1 MYSVDIDQ
9 TDIDFQRFVHVKRIP
24 GGTIADESPRGA
36 PVAEGWGGM
45 GCGFTEGVVAR
56 KTVSHNRMPTDLRDP
71 RIMLLGCALEMSSD
85 RVIALDTL
93 MEQEESYLKILVR
106 KIKALGPNLVLVQK
120 GAARQ
125 VQMQLQEANISVVI
139 NVKPEVLQRIARCTG
154 GEVTEQIQQIV
165 NPASTVALG
174 TCARWCVKLFPQY
187 QGSKSMKRY
196 MIFEGCRARLGCTIS
211 LRGGDEETLARV
223 KKVAKFAVYAAHS
236 MKLEAAF
243 ICDAGGALNGCT
255 ERGSTGGTETI
266 LGVSAAIEHALP
278 KVVDMGEYYSRFFVR
293 PREADGKRLREDAVR
308 LPWDKTP
315 ETISRRQR
323 ILVLQH
329 TPVIPKRRGGAPPER
344 WTPPPL
350 EVKLIEFYNRN
361 SDVTVRHFLKTTCFD
376 SLFASA
382 AAGHGTK
389 YKKPDRKDPR
399 TYTHK
404 NTRLTIQ
411 VLPLPNKPLA
421 EAGDED
427 YLMWCS
433 CKETGRATAC
443 HRMSE
448 EALSCSFGKLL
459 EAFFHDDT
467 TVCVETSKRLYR
479 DHVIYFG
486 YQTLCAKFDCSEITV
501 YECSVPRTEQT
512 PDNRRKQLAEWRE
525 SVDRVKMTVK
535 WTYTKAM
542 KIMPELISQEPN
554 EQLKEK
560 LQGMLKVMETESRKL
575 TADLDALPST
585 MDNIETQM
593 LTCLVDLS
601 NLSFFLQEREEAF
614 LVMLQSLFGLAR
626 HGRQRSRHAKVLSFE
641 QEAMDSVAQQAMAG
655 MEQEEV
661 GEFHQSD
668 MGEPHPMLLPMLQ
681 MAKLR
686 QWSALEKLA
695 EEYKHDYDR
704 QLAALNRES
713 DAERAEAA
721 IELRMDTSIIPRG
734 ETLGLLHVLV
744 LEDQVALLWRLYDR
758 YGIDFEAIRTT
769 HEIVPRTAHDMCQA
783 RGGMADLLAHIMKGR
798 PGGHDAL
805 VPGYLEGAETDTE
818 TDSEYFH
825 PPASVLEACAEYE
838 RQMESERESGLTQ
851 TETET
856 ETETETVH
864 AAAVPLSTPPP
875 VVVGVPATER
885 NRETEAMGGEMI
897 LDEEGRP
904 YVSPLAARVAGR
916 VGSANLL
923 ETLIALT
930 TADITPPDEVLE
942 FFNGDSGFQS
952 SRLSSES
959 VASSGMAAEKN
970 VIIYESEPS
979 SLIAHALNSSRYRD
993 FINGFTTLGTN
1004 LLRDEDG
1011 LTYGGADRS
1020 KIDFTYEVSAKDI
1033 SGHTATFRCTAVHA
1047 PHFHALRDK
1056 YCEGEGDACYIA
1068 SMMHCKDWSDNNG
1081 GKAATFFKTHDD
1093 RYIVKKINK
1102 EEVRARAC
1110 FVCAVCV
1117 LCCVVCARVFVC
1129 GV

>member
-1 MYSVDIDQ
+1 M
-9 TDIDFQRFVHVKRIP
+9 HVKRIP
-24 GGTIADESPRGA
+24 GGTITDESPRGA

-56 KTVSHNRMPTDLRDP
+56 KTVSHNRMPTDLKDP

-85 RVIALDTL
+85 GEKSRMIPLDTL

-154 GEVTEQIQQIV
+154 GEVTEQIQQII

-211 LRGGDEETLARV
+211 LRGGDEATLSRV

-243 ICDAGGALNGCT
+243 ICDAGGALERST
-255 ERGSTGGTETI
+255 ERGTEGETENI
-266 LGVSAAIEHALP
+266 LAVSAAFEHALP
-278 KVVDMGEYYSRFFVR
+278 KVVDMVEYYSRFFVR
-293 PREADGKRLREDAVR
+293 PREADGERLREDAVR

-329 TPVIPKRRGGAPPER
+329 TPVIPKKRRGAPPER

-376 SLFASA
+376 SLVAT
-382 AAGHGTK
+382 AAGSGHNAR

-411 VLPLPNKPLA
+411 VLPLPNKVLA
-421 EAGDED
+421 EANDGD
-427 YLMWCS
+427 YTLWCS

-467 TVCVETSKRLYR
+467 TVCAETGKRLYR

-486 YQTLCAKFDCSEITV
+486 YQTLCAKFECSEITV
-501 YECSVPRTEQT
+501 YECSLPRTEQT
-512 PDNRRKQLAEWRE
+512 PDNRRTQLAEWRE

-542 KIMPELISQEPN
+542 KIMPELIAQEPN

-593 LTCLVDLS
+593 LPCLVDLS

-614 LVMLQSLFGLAR
+614 LVMLQSLFGLAS

-641 QEAMDSVAQQAMAG
+641 QEAMDSVAQQAMVG
-655 MEQEEV
+655 MEWMDGVGWERESGREEV
-661 GEFHQSD
+661 GEFQQSD

-695 EEYKHDYDR
+695 EEYKHDCEL
-704 QLAALNRES
+704 QLAALEKES

-721 IELRMDTSIIPRG
+721 IELRMDTSIIPSG

-744 LEDQVALLWRLYDR
+744 VEDQVALLWRLYDK

-769 HEIVPRTAHDMCQA
+769 HELVPRTAHDMCQA
-783 RGGMADLLAHIMKGR
+783 SGGMADLLAHIMKGR
-798 PGGHDAL
+798 PGDHDAL
-805 VPGYLEGAETDTE
+805 VPGYSEGAESAEGDSE
-818 TDSEYFH
+818 IDSEYFR

-838 RQMESERESGLTQ
+838 RQLESERESGLTQ
-851 TETET
+851 TETGTGKEAEAEAET
-856 ETETETVH
+856 ETAH

-875 VVVGVPATER
+875 VAVSVPATER
-885 NRETEAMGGEMI
+885 NRERDDVGGEMI

-904 YVSPLAARVAGR
+904 YVSPLAARAAGR

-923 ETLIALT
+923 ETMIALA

-1033 SGHTATFRCTAVHA
+1033 SGHTATFRCTVVHA

-1081 GKAATFFKTHDD
+1081 GKAASFFKTHDD

-1102 EEVRARAC
+1102 EEVCVCARAR
-1110 FVCAVCV
+1110 VCA
-1117 LCCVVCARVFVC
+1117 CVVCCV
-1129 GV
+1129 